1 MKKTVFLRYGI
12 IAAFLLAVI
21 LPGSPAVFAQDGAS
35 ADTGPVWH
43 YLAAAFGL
51 GMVAI
56 AAAIGIGKA
65 SAAAAESI
73 ARQPS
78 AASEITGAVN
88 LPIFLMEGVFI
99 LAEVLI
105 LFIVFI
111 T

>member
-65 SAAAAESI
+65 SAAAARWSLPVCRMPI
-73 ARQPS
+73 AS
-78 AASEITGAVN
+78 AARRS
-88 LPIFLMEGVFI
+88 
-99 LAEVLI
+99 
-105 LFIVFI
+105 
-111 T
+111 